1 MTIQFLKYIVTVAEV
16 GSITEAARKLNISQP
31 RLSNAIKEAEKM
43 HIGYVLCK
51 GQELS
56 ELGQVYASALTGYVT
71 PYNRSY
77 VVLLF
82 FELSIATLSWIGAG
96 MLLQK
101 IYMKYYKIINII
113 LALTLLECIWSMLT
127 MKV

>member
-1 MTIQFLKYIVTVAEV
+1 
-16 GSITEAARKLNISQP
+16 
-31 RLSNAIKEAEKM
+31 M

-82 FELSIATLSWIGAG
+82 FELSIATIGTIATLSWIGAG